1 MASVNDLWFIRL
13 PDGRTLRA
21 RNTEALRRYLKTG
34 RIPWESRV
42 RQSADAAWQTLD
54 RTPEFANLV
63 PADRAGEEEAA
74 VSEAPVSNQT
84 RSSGAE
90 LRTLG
95 VRGLIDELYNA
106 VDNSLQRTKLIAAA
120 ITGLSIGVVLVL
132 ADVAIPLLPR
142 DWTWIGY
149 LGGAFIILVLFNI
162 CTSIL
167 TQMTALE
174 LSRLRPAQFSEV
186 RAHFFTYIVRLT
198 CALSLVGGSIL
209 GVIFLLR
216 MLTAWLSPG
225 DAGQPGLGLETL
237 LNVVQGTR
245 RLLEV
250 VCWPILGFALLLMGP
265 IFIVEDHSIAQG
277 LREWINMLRQHL
289 GRIYLYQAIAFA
301 IAAVMTLPLILPVLL
316 AFGLA
321 RGTPQSLSLGESISF
336 YLLFGVALTPMLAYL
351 LVAHVFIYLNL
362 RYEFFYSARER

>member
-1 MASVNDLWFIRL
+1 MASTSDLWFIRL
-13 PDGRTLRA
+13 PDGRILRA

-42 RQSADAAWQTLD
+42 RQSADAPWQTLD
-54 RTPEFANLV
+54 RTPEFASLV
-63 PADRAGEEEAA
+63 PTDRAEEEAA
-74 VSEAPVSNQT
+74 VSEAPAANQG
-84 RSSGAE
+84 RVSGAE

-106 VDNSLQRTKLIAAA
+106 VDNCLQRTKLIAAA
-120 ITGLSIGVVLVL
+120 VTGLSIGVVLVL

-142 DWTWIGY
+142 ESAWVGY
-149 LGGAFIILVLFNI
+149 LGAAFIILMLFNV

-174 LSRLRPAQFSEV
+174 LSRFRPAQFSEV
-186 RAHFFTYIVRLT
+186 RAHVVTYAARLT
-198 CALSLVGGSIL
+198 CAISLVGGSVL
-209 GVIFLLR
+209 GLIFLLR

-225 DAGQPGLGLETL
+225 DLAQPGLGLETL

-250 VCWPILGFALLLMGP
+250 ACWPILGFALLLMGP
-265 IFIVEDHSIAQG
+265 IFIVEDYSIARG

-289 GRIYLYQAIAFA
+289 GRIYLYQAFAFA

-316 AFGLA
+316 GFGFA
-321 RGTPQSLSLGESISF
+321 GGHPQPLSLGESVSF
-336 YLLFGVALTPMLAYL
+336 YLLIGVALTPMLAYL